1 MPENDSNISIMFSE
15 ALSNP
20 VTLRLYVEDQRYW
33 NNESIK
39 VELSPGSESYFI
51 DVSDYSSLSRVD

>member
-33 NNESIK
+33 NSESIK

-51 DVSDYSSLSRVD
+51 DVSYYCPLTRVD

>member
-1 MPENDSNISIMFSE
+1 MPENNSNISISFSE

-20 VTLRLYVEDQRYW
+20 ITLQLYVEDQRYW
-33 NNESIK
+33 NNETIK
-39 VELSPGSESYFI
+39 VTLSAGSESYFI